1 MRVTL
6 ERLEYSAIVILV
18 LVLAARM
25 TFFSGTTNWK
35 TIAFRCVLVL
45 MSLGVV
51 ALMSEVGLRLVMDRS
66 FHTFDDERNLSYRYD
81 ATLGWF
87 PVESSSNRVTACRT
101 INVAHN
107 SRGFREGELQP
118 SEKPGVLFLGD
129 SFVWGFD
136 VETTERFTDKLQG
149 VHPEWSI
156 HNLGVSGYGTDQEL
170 LLLKQ
175 QFDTF
180 RPRVVFLVFCTD
192 NDQKDNCSNVRHGG
206 YYKPYFTTNADGGL
220 TLQGVPVPR
229 SERAYYSGG
238 LKQPGSFAVR
248 MAVRAWSN
256 LTNPAKVT
264 VPDPTFALLSEMNRY
279 ATERGALFA
288 VGLQTPHAQLETFL
302 TEKGIPWIDLSNEKR
317 YSAYGFHWT
326 SEGHDIV
333 AARIDGFLTQSNAP
347 IAAALKHKTRQEL
360 SAR

>member
-1 MRVTL
+1 MRITF
-6 ERLEYSAIVILV
+6 EGMEYAAVVV
-18 LVLAARM
+18 LVLLLARRLSL
-25 TFFSGTTNWK
+25 FGGRANWK
-35 TIAFRCVLVL
+35 AILFRGLLVL

-51 ALMSEVGLRLVMDRS
+51 ALISEVGLRLVMDRS

-87 PVESSSNRVTACRT
+87 PVENSSNRVTACRT

-107 SRGFREGELQP
+107 SRGFREAELRP
-118 SEKPGVLFLGD
+118 NDKPGVLFLGD

-136 VETTERFTDKLQG
+136 VEANERFTDKLQAM
-149 VHPEWSI
+149 HPEWAI

-180 RPRVVFLVFCTD
+180 KPRVVFLVFCTD

-206 YYKPYFTTNADGGL
+206 YYKPYFTTNTDGGV
-220 TLQGVPVPR
+220 TLRGVPVPR

-238 LKQPGSFAVR
+238 LKARGSFLMR

-256 LTNPAKVT
+256 LNTPAKVT
-264 VPDPTFALLSEMNRY
+264 VPDPTFALLTEMNRY
-279 ATERGALFA
+279 VAEKGALFA
-288 VGLQTPHAQLETFL
+288 VGLQTAHPQLETFL
-302 TEKGIPWIDLSNEKR
+302 TQKGIPWIDLSNDKR

-326 SEGHDIV
+326 PEGHEIV
-333 AARIDGFLTQSNAP
+333 AARIGSFLTQSNAS
-347 IAAALKHKTRQEL
+347 IAAALREKSGQEL
-360 SAR
+360 SVR